1 MAGALCNNDKMRL
14 GLFAPNI
21 SQACAATTAEG
32 HLELTRAHGRS
43 PTGSSHCHAPR
54 CDGVVLSRVNH
65 SGMRKWPR
73 PVLLLT
79 EEAGLRE
86 PFRPVQ

>member
-32 HLELTRAHGRS
+32 HLELTRAHPLPDRLL
-43 PTGSSHCHAPR
+43 A
-54 CDGVVLSRVNH
+54 LSR
-65 SGMRKWPR
+65 
-73 PVLLLT
+73 T
-79 EEAGLRE
+79 EVRRRGAVAGQ
-86 PFRPVQ
+86 P